1 MWSFSFKV
9 LLVLLA
15 LVAALWLTLS
25 RVASHKEARADREL
39 LERLWQHYKK
49 RYVDDAGF
57 VLDRQQQRITSEGQ
71 SYALLRA
78 AWMRDRATFDRVL
91 AWTEA
96 HLKRQDGLYSWLFS
110 PTAQHLLD
118 ANTATDADQDIAYAL
133 VIAAQVFKAPRY
145 LERAREIVKAVRTV
159 ASITWSEHGQHRWFP
174 TAGNWANNER
184 LVNLSYFLPYAYPEF
199 AKLDPEGQWLAVVN
213 AGYDLL
219 ARLFAT
225 EGVRLPPDFMRVD
238 EEGQV
243 KLLPDSHP
251 LSSHFS
257 FDAMRIYWRIAMDY
271 VTTRNVRAAA
281 DPAHTDTIRRL
292 IVRDGAIF
300 QRYAVTGQRLEA
312 EESLSFYGGIL
323 PSLALYHPALACALR
338 TSKLSREQL
347 LTVSQAEDRY
357 YDLNWTWFGLWTV
370 YVMQGAHSS
379 LGHITQTCFSTKG

>member
-15 LVAALWLTLS
+15 IVAASWLTLS

-49 RYVDDAGF
+49 RYLDDAGF

-96 HLKRQDGLYSWLFS
+96 HLKRPDGLYSWLFS

-133 VIAAQVFKAPRY
+133 VIAAQAFKAPRY

-174 TAGNWANNER
+174 TAGNWATTER

-225 EGVRLPPDFMRVD
+225 EGVMLPPDFMIVD

-243 KLLPDSHP
+243 RLLPDSHP

-300 QRYAVTGQRLEA
+300 QRYAVTGQLLEA

-323 PSLALYHPALACALR
+323 PSLTLYHPALACALR
-338 TSKLSREQL
+338 QSKLSREQL

-370 YVMQGAHSS
+370 HVMQGVHSS
-379 LGHITQTCFSTKG
+379 LGQITQTCFSTRG

>member
-15 LVAALWLTLS
+15 IVAASWLTLS
-25 RVASHKEARADREL
+25 RVAGYKETLAEREL
-39 LERLWQHYKK
+39 LERLWQDYKK

-78 AWMRDRATFDRVL
+78 AWMRDQATFDRVL

-96 HLKRQDGLYSWLFS
+96 HLKRPDGLYSWLFS
-110 PTAQHLLD
+110 PTAQHVLD

-133 VIAAQVFKAPRY
+133 VIAAQAFKAPRY
-145 LERAREIVKAVRTV
+145 LERARELVKAVRTA
-159 ASITWSEHGQHRWFP
+159 ASITWREHGQPRWFP

-199 AKLDPEGQWLAVVN
+199 DKLDPEGQWLAVVN

-225 EGVRLPPDFMRVD
+225 EGVLLPPDFMIVD
-238 EEGQV
+238 EAGQV
-243 KLLPDSHP
+243 RLLPDSHP
-251 LSSHFS
+251 LSGHFS

-281 DPAHTDTIRRL
+281 DPAHTDTIRRF

-300 QRYAVTGQRLEA
+300 QRYAVTGQLLEA

-323 PSLALYHPALACALR
+323 PSLALYHPALACAVR
-338 TSKLSREQL
+338 QSKLSREQL
-347 LTVSQAEDRY
+347 LTVSQAGDRY

-370 YVMQGAHSS
+370 HVMQGVHSS
-379 LGHITQTCFSTKG
+379 LGQITQTCFSPRG

>member
-15 LVAALWLTLS
+15 IVAASWLTLS
-25 RVASHKEARADREL
+25 RVAGYKETLADREL

-96 HLKRQDGLYSWLFS
+96 HLKRPDGLYSWLFS
-110 PTAQHLLD
+110 PTAQHVLD

-133 VIAAQVFKAPRY
+133 VLAAQAFKAPPY

-174 TAGNWANNER
+174 TAGNWANHER

-199 AKLDPEGQWLAVVN
+199 AKLDPEGQWPAVVN

-219 ARLFAT
+219 VRLFAT
-225 EGVRLPPDFMRVD
+225 EGVLLPPDFMIVD

-243 KLLPDSHP
+243 RLLPDRHP
-251 LSSHFS
+251 LSGHFS
-257 FDAMRIYWRIAMDY
+257 FDAMRLYWRIAMDY
-271 VTTRNVRAAA
+271 VTTRNGRAAA

-292 IVRDGAIF
+292 MVRDGALF
-300 QRYAVTGQRLEA
+300 QRYAVTGQILEA

-338 TSKLSREQL
+338 QSKLSREQL

-370 YVMQGAHSS
+370 HVMQGAHSS
-379 LGHITQTCFSTKG
+379 FGHITQTCFSTKG

>member
-15 LVAALWLTLS
+15 VVAASWLALS
-25 RVASHKEARADREL
+25 YVASNKEARADREL

-96 HLKRQDGLYSWLFS
+96 HLKRPDGLYSWLFS
-110 PTAQHLLD
+110 PVEQRLLD

-133 VIAAQVFKAPRY
+133 IIAAQAFRAPRY

-159 ASITWSEHGQHRWFP
+159 ASITWREHGQHRWFP
-174 TAGNWANNER
+174 SAGNWANNER

-199 AKLDPEGQWLAVVN
+199 AKLDPEGQWLAVVST
-213 AGYDLL
+213 GYDLL

-225 EGVRLPPDFMRVD
+225 EGVLLPPDFMIVD
-238 EEGQV
+238 EAGQV
-243 KLLPDSHP
+243 RLLPDSHP
-251 LSSHFS
+251 LSNHFS

-300 QRYAVTGQRLEA
+300 QRYTVTGQLLEA
-312 EESLSFYGGIL
+312 EESLSFYGSIL
-323 PSLALYHPALACALR
+323 PSLALHHPALACALR
-338 TSKLSREQL
+338 QSKLSREQL
-347 LTVSQAEDRY
+347 LTISQAGERY
-357 YDLNWTWFGLWTV
+357 YDLNWTWFGLWTL
-370 YVMQGAHSS
+370 YVMQGAHSCRA
-379 LGHITQTCFSTKG
+379 LY

>member
-15 LVAALWLTLS
+15 IVAASWLTLS
-25 RVASHKEARADREL
+25 RVAGYKETLAEREL
-39 LERLWQHYKK
+39 LERLWQDYKK

-78 AWMRDRATFDRVL
+78 VWMRDQATFDRVL

-96 HLKRQDGLYSWLFS
+96 HLKRPDGLYSWLFS
-110 PTAQHLLD
+110 PTAQHVLD

-133 VIAAQVFKAPRY
+133 VIAAQAFKAPRY
-145 LERAREIVKAVRTV
+145 LERARELVKAVRTA
-159 ASITWSEHGQHRWFP
+159 ASITWREHGQPRWFP

-199 AKLDPEGQWLAVVN
+199 DKLDPEGQWLAVVN

-225 EGVRLPPDFMRVD
+225 EGVLLPPDFMIVD

-243 KLLPDSHP
+243 RLLPDSHP

-257 FDAMRIYWRIAMDY
+257 FDAMRLYWRIAMDY

-300 QRYAVTGQRLEA
+300 QRYAVTGQLLEA

-323 PSLALYHPALACALR
+323 PSLALYHPALACAVR
-338 TSKLSREQL
+338 QSKLSREQL
-347 LTVSQAEDRY
+347 LTVSQAGDRY

-370 YVMQGAHSS
+370 HVMQGVHSS
-379 LGHITQTCFSTKG
+379 LGQITQTCFSPRG